1 MYSFRRS
8 HAVGV
13 GITMA
18 MPCDIRIA
26 ADDAKIGFVFGKLG
40 ILPGL
45 GSTHLL
51 PQIVGMAKAQEL
63 VLTAK
68 KILGPEAEAIG
79 LVNKSVPKDE
89 VLPTA
94 QAMAREMA
102 EIDPIVLRHAKAA
115 LYFGGA
121 HSMAAAM
128 KNEQKQSAIMKAERE
143 AAKAG
148 Q

>member
-1 MYSFRRS
+1 MHLGCKDCGVRR
-8 HAVGV
+8 
-13 GITMA
+13 
-18 MPCDIRIA
+18 
-26 ADDAKIGFVFGKLG
+26 
-40 ILPGL
+40 
-45 GSTHLL
+45 
-51 PQIVGMAKAQEL
+51 KAQEL

-128 KNEQKQSAIMKAERE
+128 KNEQTQSAIMKAERE